1 MLQRKTACAPMGR
14 GKFKKTAVPDDH
26 TRTSCIGLCDARQ
39 NSSTP
44 KRSEFLRA
52 KTAEHIKWPN
62 DIDVIVIRALSGARR

>member
-26 TRTSCIGLCDARQ
+26 TWSRASACAVHDSI
-39 NSSTP
+39 SSTP

-52 KTAEHIKWPN
+52 KTAAHINWPN